1 MLELYYVKLTNMGN
15 YKLMN
20 FDFLHLKS
28 PRKFAQVQLGRRAVG
43 DLTKP
48 NWGFLHAKKNSL
60 ESNYRLV

>member
-20 FDFLHLKS
+20 
-28 PRKFAQVQLGRRAVG
+28 G

-48 NWGFLHAKKNSL
+48 KQIFWGFLDAKNQNSL
-60 ESNYRLV
+60 ANNFPTGNCCDF